1 METIILVSVLS
12 TLGVVG
18 IVGSVLVA
26 FNKLRGKV
34 DVADYESHIRELQDR
49 IDSVVDNTSREI
61 DSVRNELYRNGEHL
75 EQMIDKRENE
85 VRQSIDESFRFTD
98 SRCDKLYAEM
108 HNLNQ

>member
-18 IVGSVLVA
+18 IVVAILVA
-26 FNKLRGKV
+26 FNKLRSKV
-34 DVADYESHIRELQDR
+34 DVADYEAHIRELQDR
-49 IDSVVDNTSREI
+49 IDSVEDNTNREI

-75 EQMIDKRENE
+75 EQMIDNRENDI
-85 VRQSIDESFRFTD
+85 RHSIDESFKFTD

-108 HNLNQ
+108 HNLVR